1 MGVITVDTRD
11 RKPIYE
17 QLTEN
22 IRRLVLQGILQP
34 NEQLPSVRALAVEL
48 AINPNTIQ
56 KAYAE
61 LERQGIITRA
71 ELHTEEMV
79 YASEKYGVTIDPEK
93 LEVLLNGPYSAPS
106 VEEIISGALTE
117 KESIGII
124 GGADGPTAIIVGKPE

>member
-22 IRRLVLQGILQP
+22 IRRLVLQGVLQP
-34 NEQLPSVRALAVEL
+34 HEQLPSVRALAVEL

-61 LERQGIITRA
+61 LERQGITYSLPGRGSFVSDNVSELSRAQLAQTADALRAAMKAAKDAGMTR
-71 ELHTEEMV
+71 EE
-79 YASEKYGVTIDPEK
+79 A
-93 LEVLLNGPYSAPS
+93 LALL
-106 VEEIISGALTE
+106 
-117 KESIGII
+117 
-124 GGADGPTAIIVGKPE
+124 ADVWEG

>member
-22 IRRLVLQGILQP
+22 IRRLVLQGVLQP
-34 NEQLPSVRALAVEL
+34 HEQLPSVRALAVEL

-61 LERQGIITRA
+61 LERQGITYSLPGRGSFISDNITELSRAQLAQSADALRAAMKAAKDAGMTRA
-71 ELHTEEMV
+71 EAL
-79 YASEKYGVTIDPEK
+79 ALLSEAWED
-93 LEVLLNGPYSAPS
+93 
-106 VEEIISGALTE
+106 
-117 KESIGII
+117 
-124 GGADGPTAIIVGKPE
+124 

>member
-22 IRRLVLQGILQP
+22 IRRLVLQGVLQP

-61 LERQGIITRA
+61 LERQGITYSLPGRGSFVSDNVSELSRAQLAQTADALRTAMKAAKDAGMTR
-71 ELHTEEMV
+71 EE
-79 YASEKYGVTIDPEK
+79 ALS
-93 LEVLLNGPYSAPS
+93 LL
-106 VEEIISGALTE
+106 
-117 KESIGII
+117 
-124 GGADGPTAIIVGKPE
+124 ADVWEG

>member
-22 IRRLVLQGILQP
+22 IRRLVLQGVLQP
-34 NEQLPSVRALAVEL
+34 HEQLPSVRALAVEL

-61 LERQGIITRA
+61 LERQGITYSLPGRGSFVSDNISELSRAQLAQTADALRTAMKAAKDAGMTR
-71 ELHTEEMV
+71 EE
-79 YASEKYGVTIDPEK
+79 ALS
-93 LEVLLNGPYSAPS
+93 LL
-106 VEEIISGALTE
+106 
-117 KESIGII
+117 
-124 GGADGPTAIIVGKPE
+124 ADVWEG

>member
-61 LERQGIITRA
+61 LERQGITYSLPGRGSFVSDNVSELSRTQLAQTADALRTAMKAAKDAGMTR
-71 ELHTEEMV
+71 EE
-79 YASEKYGVTIDPEK
+79 ALS
-93 LEVLLNGPYSAPS
+93 LL
-106 VEEIISGALTE
+106 
-117 KESIGII
+117 
-124 GGADGPTAIIVGKPE
+124 ADVWEG

>member
-1 MGVITVDTRD
+1 MGVITVDTRA

-22 IRRLVLQGILQP
+22 IRRLVLQGVLQP

-61 LERQGIITRA
+61 LERQGITYSLPGRGSFISDNITELSRA
-71 ELHTEEMV
+71 QLAQSADALRAAMKAAKDAGMTRTE
-79 YASEKYGVTIDPEK
+79 ALALLSEAWED
-93 LEVLLNGPYSAPS
+93 
-106 VEEIISGALTE
+106 
-117 KESIGII
+117 
-124 GGADGPTAIIVGKPE
+124 

>member
-22 IRRLVLQGILQP
+22 IRRLVLQGVLQP

-61 LERQGIITRA
+61 LERQGITYSLPGRGSFISDNITELSRAQLAQSADALRAAMKAAKDAGMTRA
-71 ELHTEEMV
+71 EAL
-79 YASEKYGVTIDPEK
+79 ALLSEAWED
-93 LEVLLNGPYSAPS
+93 
-106 VEEIISGALTE
+106 
-117 KESIGII
+117 
-124 GGADGPTAIIVGKPE
+124 

>member
-22 IRRLVLQGILQP
+22 IRRLVLQGVLQP

-61 LERQGIITRA
+61 LERQGITYSLPGRGSFISDNITELSRA
-71 ELHTEEMV
+71 QLAQSADALRAAMKAAKDAGMTRTE
-79 YASEKYGVTIDPEK
+79 ALALLSEAWEG
-93 LEVLLNGPYSAPS
+93 
-106 VEEIISGALTE
+106 
-117 KESIGII
+117 
-124 GGADGPTAIIVGKPE
+124 

>member
-22 IRRLVLQGILQP
+22 IRRLVLQGVLQP
-34 NEQLPSVRALAVEL
+34 HEQLPSVRALAVEL

-61 LERQGIITRA
+61 LERQGITYSLPGRGSFVSDNVSELSRAQLAQTADALRTAMKAAKDAGMTR
-71 ELHTEEMV
+71 EE
-79 YASEKYGVTIDPEK
+79 A
-93 LEVLLNGPYSAPS
+93 LALL
-106 VEEIISGALTE
+106 
-117 KESIGII
+117 
-124 GGADGPTAIIVGKPE
+124 ADVWEG

>member
-22 IRRLVLQGILQP
+22 IRRLVLQGVLQP

-61 LERQGIITRA
+61 LERQGITYSLPGRGSFVSDNVGELSRAQLAQTADALRAAMKAAKDAGMTRA
-71 ELHTEEMV
+71 EAL
-79 YASEKYGVTIDPEK
+79 ALLSEAWED
-93 LEVLLNGPYSAPS
+93 
-106 VEEIISGALTE
+106 
-117 KESIGII
+117 
-124 GGADGPTAIIVGKPE
+124 

>member
-22 IRRLVLQGILQP
+22 IRRLVLQGVLQP
-34 NEQLPSVRALAVEL
+34 HEQLPSVRALAVEL

-61 LERQGIITRA
+61 LERQGITYSLPGRGSFVSDNVTELSRAQLAQTADALRAAMKAAKDAGMTR
-71 ELHTEEMV
+71 EE
-79 YASEKYGVTIDPEK
+79 ALALLSEVWEG
-93 LEVLLNGPYSAPS
+93 
-106 VEEIISGALTE
+106 
-117 KESIGII
+117 
-124 GGADGPTAIIVGKPE
+124 

>member
-22 IRRLVLQGILQP
+22 IRRLVLQGVLQP
-34 NEQLPSVRALAVEL
+34 HEQLPSVRALAVEL

-61 LERQGIITRA
+61 LERQGITYSLPGRGSFVSDNVTELSRAQLAQTADALRTAMKAANDAGMTR
-71 ELHTEEMV
+71 EE
-79 YASEKYGVTIDPEK
+79 ALALLSEVWEG
-93 LEVLLNGPYSAPS
+93 
-106 VEEIISGALTE
+106 
-117 KESIGII
+117 
-124 GGADGPTAIIVGKPE
+124 

>member
-22 IRRLVLQGILQP
+22 IRRLVLQGVLQP
-34 NEQLPSVRALAVEL
+34 HEQLPSVRALAVEL

-61 LERQGIITRA
+61 LERQGIRA
-71 ELHTEEMV
+71 DVAVVDPPRKGLN
-79 YASEKYGVTIDPEK
+79 ADTIE
-93 LEVLLNGPYSAPS
+93 
-106 VEEIISGALTE
+106 ALTRM
-117 KESIGII
+117 S
-124 GGADGPTAIIVGKPE
+124 PRRIVYVS

>member
-22 IRRLVLQGILQP
+22 IRRLVLQGVLQP

-61 LERQGIITRA
+61 LERQGITYSLPGRGSFISDNITELSRA
-71 ELHTEEMV
+71 QLAQSADALRAAMKAAKDAGMTRTE
-79 YASEKYGVTIDPEK
+79 ALALLSEAWED
-93 LEVLLNGPYSAPS
+93 
-106 VEEIISGALTE
+106 
-117 KESIGII
+117 
-124 GGADGPTAIIVGKPE
+124 